1 MTHPVKTHSDDT
13 HPLSFTPED
22 PNTVALRR
30 PQDRSAS
37 GYPARLPD

>member
-1 MTHPVKTHSDDT
+1 MIQPVKTHSDDAR
-13 HPLSFTPED
+13 PLIYPPED
-22 PNTVALRR
+22 PKTLPLHR

>member
-1 MTHPVKTHSDDT
+1 MSPPVKTHSDDAR
-13 HPLSFTPED
+13 PVRFEPED
-22 PNTVALRR
+22 PNTVPLRR